1 MGHYCHDLD
10 FVVAFFVVSLC
21 FVCLQRCS
29 GEVGRGF
36 LIGSLT
42 HLQCFWF
49 NQLQP
54 QNPAL
59 QLACCQI
66 ILSIRCGMWALSNS
80 CFSWASLASSVF
92 EKKISFCALFLP
104 AIWED
109 LLWNRHLPRRNPPIW
124 ASASSRVFFSTSA
137 ESFSEPQ
144 LAFIITPS
152 TEWYSNSPLNLSQ
165 ALASASGSL

>member
-21 FVCLQRCS
+21 FVCLQRCC
-29 GEVGRGF
+29 GEVGHGF

-66 ILSIRCGMWALSNS
+66 ILSIRRGMWALSNS

-92 EKKISFCALFLP
+92 EKKKSHFVPSSCLLYEKTFSGTGTYRTATHPSEPLLP
-104 AIWED
+104 PESSS
-109 LLWNRHLPRRNPPIW
+109 LHQQSHSRSLNPPSSLHLP
-124 ASASSRVFFSTSA
+124 
-137 ESFSEPQ
+137 
-144 LAFIITPS
+144 
-152 TEWYSNSPLNLSQ
+152 LSDTIKTF
-165 ALASASGSL
+165 

>member
-21 FVCLQRCS
+21 FVCLQRCC
-29 GEVGRGF
+29 GEVGHGF

-92 EKKISFCALFLP
+92 EKKKSHFVPSSCLLYEKTFSGTGTYRTATHPSEPLLP
-104 AIWED
+104 PKSSP
-109 LLWNRHLPRRNPPIW
+109 LHQQSHSRSLNPP
-124 ASASSRVFFSTSA
+124 SSLHF
-137 ESFSEPQ
+137 
-144 LAFIITPS
+144 
-152 TEWYSNSPLNLSQ
+152 PLSDTIKTL
-165 ALASASGSL
+165 

>member
-21 FVCLQRCS
+21 FVCLQRCC
-29 GEVGRGF
+29 GEVGHGF

-66 ILSIRCGMWALSNS
+66 ILSIRRGMWALSNS
-80 CFSWASLASSVF
+80 RFSWASLASSVF
-92 EKKISFCALFLP
+92 EKKKSHFVPSSCLLYEKTFSGTGTYRTATHPPEPLLP
-104 AIWED
+104 PESSS
-109 LLWNRHLPRRNPPIW
+109 LHQQSHSRSLNPPSSLHLP
-124 ASASSRVFFSTSA
+124 
-137 ESFSEPQ
+137 
-144 LAFIITPS
+144 
-152 TEWYSNSPLNLSQ
+152 LSDTIKT
-165 ALASASGSL
+165 L

>member
-10 FVVAFFVVSLC
+10 FVVAFFV
-21 FVCLQRCS
+21 CLQRCS
-29 GEVGRGF
+29 GEVGRSF

-66 ILSIRCGMWALSNS
+66 ILLIRCGMWALSNS

-92 EKKISFCALFLP
+92 EKKNHILCPLP
-104 AIWED
+104 ACYMRRPSLEPALTAPQPTHLSLCFLQS
-109 LLWNRHLPRRNPPIW
+109 LLLYI
-124 ASASSRVFFSTSA
+124 SRVILRASTRLHHYT
-137 ESFSEPQ
+137 FHWVIQ
-144 LAFIITPS
+144 
-152 TEWYSNSPLNLSQ
+152 
-165 ALASASGSL
+165 

>member
-66 ILSIRCGMWALSNS
+66 ILSIRRGMWALSNS

-92 EKKISFCALFLP
+92 EKKSHFVPSSCLLYEKTFSGTGTYRAATHPSEPLLP
-104 AIWED
+104 PESSS
-109 LLWNRHLPRRNPPIW
+109 LHQQSHSQSLNSPSSLHLP
-124 ASASSRVFFSTSA
+124 
-137 ESFSEPQ
+137 
-144 LAFIITPS
+144 
-152 TEWYSNSPLNLSQ
+152 LSDTVT
-165 ALASASGSL
+165 AL

>member
-10 FVVAFFVVSLC
+10 FVVAFFV
-21 FVCLQRCS
+21 CLQRCS
-29 GEVGRGF
+29 GEVGRSF

-66 ILSIRCGMWALSNS
+66 ILLIRCGMWALSNS
-80 CFSWASLASSVF
+80 CFS
-92 EKKISFCALFLP
+92 
-104 AIWED
+104 
-109 LLWNRHLPRRNPPIW
+109 
-124 ASASSRVFFSTSA
+124 
-137 ESFSEPQ
+137 
-144 LAFIITPS
+144 
-152 TEWYSNSPLNLSQ
+152 
-165 ALASASGSL
+165 